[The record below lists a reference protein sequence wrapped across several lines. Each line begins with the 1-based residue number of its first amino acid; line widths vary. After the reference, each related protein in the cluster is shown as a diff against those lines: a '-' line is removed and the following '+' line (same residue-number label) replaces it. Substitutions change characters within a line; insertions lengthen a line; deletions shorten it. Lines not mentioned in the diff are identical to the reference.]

1 MTGQAP
7 TVVRTIT
14 ADEIR
19 DVARYYRQVVTHT
32 LERDSYFSFFVPLAN
47 LLEMNFLM
55 DGTLEVVMAKETT

>member
-1 MTGQAP
+1 VTTPAP

-19 DVARYYRQVVTHT
+19 YVTHYYRQIVTHT
-32 LERDSYFSFFVPLAN
+32 LERDSYFSFFVPLTN